1 MIQQLEKIYQ
11 EKLKIEIFKKY
22 NYKNI
27 HQIPKIEKIV
37 INRGIGDGAQNAKLL
52 ESFINEVSLIS
63 GQKSVTTRSKKAIAA
78 FKLRKNM
85 PVGVMV
91 TLRGDFMYSFL
102 DRLINIVLPRIRDFK
117 GIDSK
122 SFDGRGNLNIGLKEQ
137 LMFPEIKYNN
147 VQQIRGMDISIIT
160 TTKKDNMAKA
170 LLEAFGMP
178 FKH

>member
-1 MIQQLEKIYQ
+1 
-11 EKLKIEIFKKY
+11 
-22 NYKNI
+22 
-27 HQIPKIEKIV
+27 
-37 INRGIGDGAQNAKLL
+37 
-52 ESFINEVSLIS
+52 
-63 GQKSVTTRSKKAIAA
+63 
-78 FKLRKNM
+78 
-85 PVGVMV
+85 
-91 TLRGDFMYSFL
+91 MYSFL